1 MALNRTALI
10 GLVILLAALLAWVT
24 LGWNPPKK
32 SHLALEVE
40 QHKPTGGD
48 FTLKSADGPVS
59 LHDFRGKVVLLYFGY
74 TWCPDICPTS
84 LALMSQG
91 LSGLDKKELADVQG
105 IFVSVDPARDTV
117 QRLKT
122 YTAYFHPKIMGVT
135 GTPDEVA
142 DVAKLYN
149 VSYRLV
155 KESDSA
161 TGYTVD
167 HSSFTYVI
175 GKKGK
180 LREVL
185 PHGTQPE
192 RIRKVIRKLLAE

>member
-1 MALNRTALI
+1 MTLNRTALI
-10 GLVILLAALLAWVT
+10 GLIVLLAALLAWVT
-24 LGWNPPKK
+24 LGWNPPRK
-32 SHLALEVE
+32 SHLALEAE
-40 QHKPTGGD
+40 QHRPTGGD
-48 FTLKSADGPVS
+48 FTLKSASGPVS

-84 LALMSQG
+84 LALMSQA
-91 LSGLDKKELADVQG
+91 LSGLKEQELANVQG

-122 YTAYFHPKIMGVT
+122 YTAYFHPKIMGAT

-142 DVAKLYN
+142 HVAKLYN
-149 VSYRLV
+149 VAYRKV
-155 KESDSA
+155 EESDSA

-175 GKKGK
+175 DKKGK
-180 LREVL
+180 LRDVL
-185 PHGTQPE
+185 PHGTKPE
-192 RIRKVIRKLLAE
+192 RIREAIRKLLAE